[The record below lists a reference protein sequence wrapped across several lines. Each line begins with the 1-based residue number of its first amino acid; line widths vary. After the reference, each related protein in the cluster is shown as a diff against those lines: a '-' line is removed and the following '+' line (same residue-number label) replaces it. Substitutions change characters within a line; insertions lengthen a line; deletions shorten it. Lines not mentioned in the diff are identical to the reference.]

1 MGFMDGIK
9 ARKAMIKHQKGNIE
23 EAKAEYKAL
32 YEGGYISAMYL
43 MPYTVLLLR
52 DGEVLPMAQ
61 CTTDEHGLFCFGP
74 LAEEQLYQVS
84 VFQSGQRVR
93 HLDIQL

>member
-1 MGFMDGIK
+1 MGLTFFVKTLPGERVEANITLPEQSGSV
-9 ARKAMIKHQKGNIE
+9 ICGTITGSNGNP
-23 EAKAEYKAL
+23 ATGTL
-32 YEGGYISAMYL
+32 
-43 MPYTVLLLR
+43 VLLLR

-74 LAEEQLYQVS
+74 LAEEQLYQIS